1 MNLTSIFE
9 IEYIIKMTITTASTL
24 KKLLI
29 LFLVCAGLYYAKAFL
44 IPLSIGAVL
53 ATLFLPF
60 SKWIEEKKIS
70 RGLAVTLCLITF
82 LLAIGGIGT
91 LLGWQVSELMG
102 DFTLLKQK
110 IIEKIN
116 TIQQFIFKKFD
127 ISVEKQWDLVK
138 NNKSSIGGSLNFMI
152 GSLAKIITNFIL
164 ILVYIAGL
172 LYYRSHIKKFLIK
185 LSRPAQREEMEHVV
199 YKATL
204 VSQQYLVGLTKMII
218 CLWIMYGF
226 GFTIVGVKNALFFAV
241 LCGLLEII
249 PFIGNITGTTIT
261 VLVAA
266 VQGAGLPM
274 LGGIVLTYGIVQF
287 IQGWVL
293 EPFIVGPQVKIN
305 PLFIIIALVVGELVW
320 GIPGIFMAI
329 PVIAMCKIVCD
340 HIDSLKPYGFLI
352 GEVGNVKRKSGVLHK
367 AINWFK
373 NKLKK

>member
-1 MNLTSIFE
+1 
-9 IEYIIKMTITTASTL
+9 MTITTASTL

-29 LFLVCAGLYYAKAFL
+29 LFLVCAGLYFAKAFL
-44 IPLSIGAVL
+44 IPLSIGAIL

-60 SKWIEEKKIS
+60 SRWMEEKKIP
-70 RGLAVTLCLITF
+70 RGLAVTFCLITF

-91 LLGWQVSELMG
+91 LLGWQVAELMS

-110 IIEKIN
+110 IIEKVN
-116 TIQQFIFKKFD
+116 TVQQYIFTRFD
-127 ISVEKQWDLVK
+127 ISVKRQWDLVK
-138 NNKSSIGGSLNFMI
+138 NNKSSISDGLNFML
-152 GSLAKIITNFIL
+152 GSLAKIFTNFIL

-172 LYYRSHIKKFLIK
+172 LYYRNHIKNFLIK
-185 LSRPAQREEMEHVV
+185 LSRPAQREEMEQVI
-199 YKATL
+199 YKAAH
-204 VSQQYLVGLTKMII
+204 VSQQYLLGLTKMII

-261 VLVAA
+261 LLVAA
-266 VQGAGLPM
+266 VQGASFPM
-274 LGGIVLTYGIVQF
+274 LGGIILTYGIVQF

-305 PLFIIIALVVGELVW
+305 PLFIIIALVLGELIW

-352 GEVGNVKRKSGVLHK
+352 GEVKPAKSKSGL
-367 AINWFK
+367 IT
-373 NKLKK
+373 KLMKWYKRERSH

>member
-1 MNLTSIFE
+1 
-9 IEYIIKMTITTASTL
+9 MTITTTTTL

-29 LFLVCAGLYYAKAFL
+29 LFLVCAGLYFAKAFL
-44 IPLSIGAVL
+44 IPLFIGAIL
-53 ATLFLPF
+53 ATLFLPLC
-60 SKWIEEKKIS
+60 KWLEIKKIP
-70 RGLAVTLCLITF
+70 RGLSVAICLLTF
-82 LLAIGGIGT
+82 LMAIGGIGS
-91 LLGWQVSELMG
+91 LLGWQISELMS

-110 IIEKIN
+110 IIEKVN
-116 TIQQFIFKKFD
+116 TIQQYIFTRFG

-138 NNKSSIGGSLNFMI
+138 NQKSSFSENLNFML
-152 GSLAKIITNFIL
+152 GSLAKILTNFIL

-172 LYYRSHIKKFLIK
+172 LYYRNHIKIFFIK
-185 LSRPAQREEMEHVV
+185 LSNPSQRGEMEHVV
-199 YKATL
+199 YKAAH
-204 VSQQYLVGLTKMII
+204 VSQQYLLGLTKMII

-226 GFTIVGVKNALFFAV
+226 GFTLVGVKNALFFAV

-261 VLVAA
+261 LLVAA

-274 LGGIVLTYGIVQF
+274 LGGIVLTYGIIQF

-329 PVIAMCKIVCD
+329 PLIAMLKIVCD
-340 HIDSLKPYGFLI
+340 HIEPLKPYGFLM
-352 GEVGNVKRKSGVLHK
+352 GEIETSKRKSGFIDKLNV
-367 AINWFK
+367 WFK
-373 NKLKK
+373 NKRK